1 MHFIN
6 IQSKTFMSTLDLNT
20 IDVRCLSNM
29 EMEDINGGVIP
40 VAAYLIGSFVVGLII
55 GIYIGTR

>member
-1 MHFIN
+1 
-6 IQSKTFMSTLDLNT
+6 MSTLDLNT

-40 VAAYLIGSFVVGLII
+40 VAVYLIGSFVVGLII